1 MAAEEQLRFDVSFY
15 LFNDQ
20 LFIGVYLLH
29 NVVLVCAVE
38 QSESVT
44 RMPSLLGLPLTLPSH
59 PSGSSQS
66 PERGSLCLQQ
76 LPASCL
82 FHTWRCVHVIAVR
95 PLPLPP
101 HVHMPFLSVCIS
113 VPALKI
119 GSSVLYHFSRL
130 HTYAVNIWYLFFSFW
145 LCLTLY
151 DRLYPSTYLANFK
164 YIWSCSHDCC
174 NLLVVVSMT
183 IITVTT
189 GNTII
194 VDHGD

>member
-1 MAAEEQLRFDVSFY
+1 MPLAAEEQLRFDVSFY

-95 PLPLPP
+95 PLPPSPSRP
-101 HVHMPFLSVCIS
+101 HALSLCLHLCSCPENRFICS
-113 VPALKI
+113 VP
-119 GSSVLYHFSRL
+119 
-130 HTYAVNIWYLFFSFW
+130 FF
-145 LCLTLY
+145 
-151 DRLYPSTYLANFK
+151 
-164 YIWSCSHDCC
+164 
-174 NLLVVVSMT
+174 
-183 IITVTT
+183 
-189 GNTII
+189 
-194 VDHGD
+194 